1 MRGVTE
7 LKQPAGQVPA
17 SLEDRIERQG
27 VDVISESERRGAT
40 RDLFWPWCAAN
51 IAVLAV
57 SWGGYVLA
65 MGVNA
70 TQGLVLVVFG
80 VIASFLLVG
89 LASLAGQKGN
99 APTLVLSR
107 ASFGV
112 RGNVVPVVVSWLLLV
127 GWETFLCAMAAL
139 ASRTVAERLDAGSG
153 QIAAA
158 VALAVTAA
166 CGIYFGVR
174 GFDAIMRAQKWLTI
188 ATLVLT
194 AGYIALTWHRVD
206 LGAAFS
212 TPAGS
217 VTGLVG
223 ALVMLVAGFGVGWI
237 NCAADYSRYLPRDA
251 SRAGIVGWTTFGGAL
266 PVVLLAGYGLLLC
279 ASDADLFLAVQADPI
294 GALTPM
300 LPTWFLL
307 PFMAVAILGLA
318 AGVIIDVYSS
328 GLTLVSSGIPI
339 PRYVAA
345 LIDGVL
351 MTLGAI
357 YVVWFAPDF
366 LGPFSGFLI
375 TVGVPLAAWGGIFIA
390 DLLLRRDRYHEEMLF
405 DSSPAGYG
413 AANPRA
419 LGILAIGALVGW
431 GLVVNT
437 SAGWLSWQGYLLG
450 PLGLGGKEGDWAYAN
465 VGVLVALA
473 IGLIGYVALCSGR
486 VRAQEAAR
494 PTGVSAGTPTDAPTH
509 APTGTADP
517 LLTKGTDR

>member
-1 MRGVTE
+1 MGSPEARSPGEAERSYDAGVTD
-7 LKQPAGQVPA
+7 LKPESGAAAAVARVEQRV
-17 SLEDRIERQG
+17 EMQG
-27 VDVISESERRGAT
+27 VDVIAESERHGT
-40 RDLFWPWCAAN
+40 PRDLFWPWCAAN

-57 SWGGYVLA
+57 SWGGYVLS

-70 TQGLVLVVFG
+70 TQGMLLVVFG

-89 LASLAGQKGN
+89 LASLAGEKGN

-107 ASFGV
+107 AAFGV
-112 RGNVVPVVVSWLLLV
+112 KGNVVPVVVSWLLLV

-139 ASRTVAERLDAGSG
+139 ASRTVADRLHDGSG
-153 QIAAA
+153 QAAGV
-158 VALAVTAA
+158 VALAITAG

-194 AGYIALTWHRVD
+194 LGYIALTWHRVD
-206 LGAAFS
+206 LGTAFDS
-212 TPAGS
+212 PAGS
-217 VTGLVG
+217 ATGVIG

-237 NCAADYSRYLPRDA
+237 NCAADYSRYLPRNA
-251 SRAGIVGWTTFGGAL
+251 SKPGIIGWTTFGGAL
-266 PVVLLAGYGLLLC
+266 PVVILAGYGLLLC
-279 ASDADLFLAVQADPI
+279 ASDPDLIGAVSADPI

-307 PFMAVAILGLA
+307 PFIAVAILGLA
-318 AGVIIDVYSS
+318 AGVIIDIYSS

-390 DLLLRRDRYHEEMLF
+390 DLLLRRDRYHEEKLF
-405 DSSPAGYG
+405 DASPRGYG
-413 AANPRA
+413 SANPAA
-419 LGILAIGALVGW
+419 LGVLAVGALVGW

-450 PLGLGGKEGDWAYAN
+450 PLGLGGKTGDWAYAN
-465 VGVLVALA
+465 VGVLVALV
-473 IGLIGYVALCSGR
+473 IGFVGYAALCTGR
-486 VRAQEAAR
+486 VRAQEATAPQR
-494 PTGVSAGTPTDAPTH
+494 SASM
-509 APTGTADP
+509 
-517 LLTKGTDR
+517 TKAGR